1 MTSKI
6 DTSQQ
11 SVPAHGCC
19 GGQASK
25 EKAAVK
31 VAKPEAASSSV
42 ANASTPAEAAGSC
55 CHGEGTSDA
64 DQNKQHGRHQAQPSS

>member
-11 SVPAHGCC
+11 SVSAHGCC

-25 EKAAVK
+25 EKAAVA
-31 VAKPEAASSSV
+31 VAKPEAASSSA
-42 ANASTPAEAAGSC
+42 ANHSAPAEVAGSC
-55 CHGEGTSDA
+55 CHGNGPSDA
-64 DQNKQHGRHQAQPSS
+64 DHKKQQHGHQS

>member
-31 VAKPEAASSSV
+31 VAKPEAASSSGQRF
-42 ANASTPAEAAGSC
+42 NAGGS
-55 CHGEGTSDA
+55 
-64 DQNKQHGRHQAQPSS
+64 RWILLPW

>member
-11 SVPAHGCC
+11 SVSTHGCS

-25 EKAAVK
+25 KKVAVAG
-31 VAKPEAASSSV
+31 AKPEAAPSSAAKRS
-42 ANASTPAEAAGSC
+42 ALAEAAASC
-55 CHGEGTSDA
+55 CHGEGPSDA
-64 DQNKQHGRHQAQPSS
+64 DHKKKQGHQS